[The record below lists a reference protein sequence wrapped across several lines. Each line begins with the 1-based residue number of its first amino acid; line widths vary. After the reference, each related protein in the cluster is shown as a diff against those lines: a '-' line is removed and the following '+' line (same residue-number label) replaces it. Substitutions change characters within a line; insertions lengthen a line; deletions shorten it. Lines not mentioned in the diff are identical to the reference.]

1 MSAVSEFDP
10 ANSDPPSDPE
20 VAEMAGAPYPS
31 SDRLKRTLQ
40 RHDVQGEKAIA
51 AAQAGISCF
60 VLILHVLAQLSSEA
74 QAFNLWV
81 VVALGGLIASSA
93 IRFLL
98 ARADRLPDR
107 LLDLLNL
114 ADIAIFLS
122 LIWSYQFAYHHPAG
136 GVLKAPSYVLLFV
149 LVALRALRFH
159 PRPILI
165 AGTSAVVGWGAMV
178 LLALANDGA
187 GAVTRSYPEYLTSY
201 DIMIGAEVERAVG
214 LVALTVFLALA
225 AHGARR
231 ILSKAAHATDYAEA
245 VEAARRNLEEATKA
259 KEQARRRAWQNER
272 ALRIEEL
279 IKNFERGIGETLGG
293 VGGAVG
299 KLEDVSS
306 ALEANAKHVTE
317 CASVAGAAAGTACA
331 EVESAAGAAGEL
343 AQSINQIAAEAA
355 KSTQVAD
362 RAVAEARKT
371 NTAVHGL
378 SQAAARIGEVAVLI
392 QGIAE
397 QTNLLALNATIEAA
411 RAGEAGRGFA
421 VVANEVKA
429 LATQTAKA
437 TDEISL
443 QIKEIQST
451 SVATAEAISAVDDI
465 IDEMSRIAAL
475 VASAVEEQNIVI
487 GSITENVGRAASG
500 SRRGVENMSEVD
512 RAADDTGATAEQVK
526 SLAGALSEQADRLRA
541 NVNQF
546 LSEVRVA

>member
-1 MSAVSEFDP
+1 MSAISDFDP
-10 ANSDPPSDPE
+10 AWPNPARSPQAADTAGVADPD
-20 VAEMAGAPYPS
+20 
-31 SDRLKRTLQ
+31 SDRLRQTLQ

-51 AAQAGISCF
+51 VAQAGISCF
-60 VLILHVLAQLSSEA
+60 VLILHVVAQLSSEA
-74 QAFNLWV
+74 QAFDLWV
-81 VVALGGLIASSA
+81 VIALGGLIASSA

-98 ARADRLPDR
+98 CRANRLPDR

-159 PRPILI
+159 PRPILV
-165 AGTSAVVGWGAMV
+165 AGTSAAVGWGAMV
-178 LLALANDGA
+178 LLALAKDGA
-187 GAVTRSYPEYLTSY
+187 GAITRSYTEYLTSY
-201 DIMIGAEVERAVG
+201 DIMIGAEVERVVG
-214 LVALTVFLALA
+214 LVALTLFLALA

-245 VEAARRNLEEATKA
+245 LEAARHNLEEATTA
-259 KEQARRRAWQNER
+259 KEQARERARQYER
-272 ALRIEEL
+272 ALRVEEL

-299 KLEDVSS
+299 KLEDVSG
-306 ALEANAKHVTE
+306 ALEANANYVTE
-317 CASVAGAAAGTACA
+317 CASLAGAAAGNACE
-331 EVESAAGAAGEL
+331 EVESAAGAAEEL
-343 AQSINQIAAEAA
+343 AQSINRIATEAA

-437 TDEISL
+437 TDEITL

-451 SVATAEAISAVDDI
+451 SEATAEAITAVDGI

-487 GSITENVGRAASG
+487 GGITENVSRAATG

-526 SLAGALSEQADRLRA
+526 ALARSLSEQADRLRA
-541 NVNQF
+541 NVDRF